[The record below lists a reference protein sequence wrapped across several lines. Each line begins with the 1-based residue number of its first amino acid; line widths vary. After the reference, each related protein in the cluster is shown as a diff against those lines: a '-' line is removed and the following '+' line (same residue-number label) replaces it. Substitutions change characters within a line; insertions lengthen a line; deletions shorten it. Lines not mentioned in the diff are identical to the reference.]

1 MSTFLL
7 NKKYLPHRVGVCFI
21 IGIIAGL
28 FFHDFS
34 IWVKPAGDLFMN
46 MIKMLI
52 VPVIF
57 FSVTSGIAAI
67 GDVQRLK
74 RIGSK
79 VVIVYFLM
87 TVIACIVGIV
97 MVNITHPGVGFT
109 LDNMQAFDTSKVKT
123 PSFVNFL
130 FDMVPVNIVDSMAK
144 NQIMQMIFFTV
155 LVGVALVSLGEKVA
169 GVTKIFDQCAS
180 IIYKMLDIVMLYS
193 PIGVLALMANT
204 TAVFGPKLFGV
215 LAKFVFTDWVG
226 CLLIWFFFSG
236 IVWLYTKVNYLEMCK
251 SMIPIWVNTIAT
263 NSSAGTIPITLNVT
277 TERLKVP
284 MSIASFSIPLGATI
298 NLTGAALYKT
308 ILAFF
313 VAEIYGLQLTIVDN
327 FSKYTAGNGIIELRR
342 LISKKLHEDNNL
354 EYTTDEICATVGAKQ
369 AIFNSIMAL
378 VDPGDEVLLPVPC
391 WVSYTEMIK
400 FAGAKPVFV
409 DVEAE
414 TFDLDIEAL
423 EKAVTTKTK
432 AIVICTP
439 NNPTGAVYSEGTLRK
454 LADLACKY
462 DFYIITD
469 EIYEKLIYDDAK
481 HFSIASI
488 SKDVWNRTLTV
499 NGFSKA
505 YAMTGWRIG
514 YVAANKTIIDAIKK
528 IQSQTTSATSA
539 ISQKAAVAALS
550 GPQHDL
556 EVMVAEFDKRRIYLL
571 QRLAEMPGVSCAKP
585 RGAFYLLPDFSC
597 YFGKKYRGREIKD
610 AVDFANILLEA
621 VLVAL
626 VPGEAFNIKGKVRLS
641 YSNSMENL
649 KEAMDRIQTFVREL
663 E

>member
-169 GVTKIFDQCAS
+169 GVTKI
-180 IIYKMLDIVMLYS
+180 
-193 PIGVLALMANT
+193 ALMANT

-313 VAEIYGLQLTIVDN
+313 VAEIYGLQLTIDQILMVIIISTIMSIAAPGIPGGGIVTGAIFLNLLGLPMDLMGPI
-327 FSKYTAGNGIIELRR
+327 AGMYR
-342 LISKKLHEDNNL
+342 LIDMSH
-354 EYTTDEICATVGAKQ
+354 T
-369 AIFNSIMAL
+369 
-378 VDPGDEVLLPVPC
+378 
-391 WVSYTEMIK
+391 
-400 FAGAKPVFV
+400 
-409 DVEAE
+409 
-414 TFDLDIEAL
+414 
-423 EKAVTTKTK
+423 
-432 AIVICTP
+432 
-439 NNPTGAVYSEGTLRK
+439 
-454 LADLACKY
+454 
-462 DFYIITD
+462 
-469 EIYEKLIYDDAK
+469 
-481 HFSIASI
+481 
-488 SKDVWNRTLTV
+488 TV
-499 NGFSKA
+499 NVSGDVLGTMLVAKNENIW
-505 YAMTGWRIG
+505 TGEDF
-514 YVAANKTIIDAIKK
+514 NKT
-528 IQSQTTSATSA
+528 
-539 ISQKAAVAALS
+539 
-550 GPQHDL
+550 
-556 EVMVAEFDKRRIYLL
+556 
-571 QRLAEMPGVSCAKP
+571 
-585 RGAFYLLPDFSC
+585 
-597 YFGKKYRGREIKD
+597 
-610 AVDFANILLEA
+610 
-621 VLVAL
+621 LV
-626 VPGEAFNIKGKVRLS
+626 
-641 YSNSMENL
+641 
-649 KEAMDRIQTFVREL
+649 
-663 E
+663 

>member
-263 NSSAGTIPITLNVT
+263 NSSAGTIPIT
-277 TERLKVP
+277 
-284 MSIASFSIPLGATI
+284 
-298 NLTGAALYKT
+298 GAALYKT

-313 VAEIYGLQLTIVDN
+313 VAEIYGLQLTIDQILMVIIISTIMSIAAPGIPGGGIVTGAIFLNLLGLPMDLMGPI
-327 FSKYTAGNGIIELRR
+327 AGMYR
-342 LISKKLHEDNNL
+342 LIDMSH
-354 EYTTDEICATVGAKQ
+354 T
-369 AIFNSIMAL
+369 
-378 VDPGDEVLLPVPC
+378 
-391 WVSYTEMIK
+391 
-400 FAGAKPVFV
+400 
-409 DVEAE
+409 
-414 TFDLDIEAL
+414 
-423 EKAVTTKTK
+423 
-432 AIVICTP
+432 
-439 NNPTGAVYSEGTLRK
+439 
-454 LADLACKY
+454 
-462 DFYIITD
+462 
-469 EIYEKLIYDDAK
+469 
-481 HFSIASI
+481 
-488 SKDVWNRTLTV
+488 TV
-499 NGFSKA
+499 NVSGDVLGTMLVAKNENIW
-505 YAMTGWRIG
+505 TGEDF
-514 YVAANKTIIDAIKK
+514 NKT
-528 IQSQTTSATSA
+528 
-539 ISQKAAVAALS
+539 
-550 GPQHDL
+550 
-556 EVMVAEFDKRRIYLL
+556 
-571 QRLAEMPGVSCAKP
+571 
-585 RGAFYLLPDFSC
+585 
-597 YFGKKYRGREIKD
+597 
-610 AVDFANILLEA
+610 
-621 VLVAL
+621 LV
-626 VPGEAFNIKGKVRLS
+626 
-641 YSNSMENL
+641 
-649 KEAMDRIQTFVREL
+649 
-663 E
+663 

>member
-155 LVGVALVSLGEKVA
+155 L
-169 GVTKIFDQCAS
+169 
-180 IIYKMLDIVMLYS
+180 
-193 PIGVLALMANT
+193 
-204 TAVFGPKLFGV
+204 
-215 LAKFVFTDWVG
+215 AKFVFTDWVG

-313 VAEIYGLQLTIVDN
+313 VAEIYGLQLTIDQILMVIIISTIMSIAAPGIPGGGIVTGAIFLNLLGLPMDLMGPI
-327 FSKYTAGNGIIELRR
+327 AGMYR
-342 LISKKLHEDNNL
+342 LIDMSH
-354 EYTTDEICATVGAKQ
+354 T
-369 AIFNSIMAL
+369 
-378 VDPGDEVLLPVPC
+378 
-391 WVSYTEMIK
+391 
-400 FAGAKPVFV
+400 
-409 DVEAE
+409 
-414 TFDLDIEAL
+414 
-423 EKAVTTKTK
+423 
-432 AIVICTP
+432 
-439 NNPTGAVYSEGTLRK
+439 
-454 LADLACKY
+454 
-462 DFYIITD
+462 
-469 EIYEKLIYDDAK
+469 
-481 HFSIASI
+481 
-488 SKDVWNRTLTV
+488 TV
-499 NGFSKA
+499 NVSGDVLGTMLVAKNENIW
-505 YAMTGWRIG
+505 TGEDF
-514 YVAANKTIIDAIKK
+514 NKT
-528 IQSQTTSATSA
+528 
-539 ISQKAAVAALS
+539 
-550 GPQHDL
+550 
-556 EVMVAEFDKRRIYLL
+556 
-571 QRLAEMPGVSCAKP
+571 
-585 RGAFYLLPDFSC
+585 
-597 YFGKKYRGREIKD
+597 
-610 AVDFANILLEA
+610 
-621 VLVAL
+621 LV
-626 VPGEAFNIKGKVRLS
+626 
-641 YSNSMENL
+641 
-649 KEAMDRIQTFVREL
+649 
-663 E
+663 